1 MNWRPI
7 GGEFESRYYNIPS
20 RLLSLMDHSYEYLSG
35 RVTKVIEIESEVG
48 MQVYVAIEKTGEQSP
63 ETMKT
68 RI

>member
-1 MNWRPI
+1 
-7 GGEFESRYYNIPS
+7 
-20 RLLSLMDHSYEYLSG
+20 MDHSYEYSSG